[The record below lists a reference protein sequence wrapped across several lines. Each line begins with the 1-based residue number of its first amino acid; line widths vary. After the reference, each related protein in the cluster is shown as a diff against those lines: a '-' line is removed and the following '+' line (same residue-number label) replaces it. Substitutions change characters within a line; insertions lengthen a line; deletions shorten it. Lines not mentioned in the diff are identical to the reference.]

1 MRRIVLLGVVLCS
14 GLLPAQQE
22 NREDVKNPVAGDEKA
37 LEAGRNLYMTSC
49 SGCHGPT
56 GEGGRGVRLA
66 QNGDIRG
73 ATNTRL
79 FDSIKNGV
87 RGSDMPA
94 SPYPE
99 DKIWQLVTYVRSI
112 NASAYESKV
121 AGNPE
126 KGALVFDG
134 KGGCRGCHMIKGK
147 GGVLG
152 PDLSHIG
159 VARSVVQMREAIL
172 KPSERPTEG
181 YAGVSVAT
189 KTGAAIKGVAK
200 DNTNY
205 NISVLDAK
213 GKLHVLR
220 KVDLKSVVFDKES
233 PMPGDYGKRLSKE
246 ELTDLVAF
254 LSRQAVRIPRSDETG
269 KEKLGHE

>member
-1 MRRIVLLGVVLCS
+1 M
-14 GLLPAQQE
+14 AQQE

-99 DKIWQLVTYVRSI
+99 DKIWQLVSYVRSI
-112 NASAYESKV
+112 NASAYESKLPGV
-121 AGNPE
+121 PE
-126 KGALVFDG
+126 KGALIFDG
-134 KGGCRGCHMIKGK
+134 KGGCRGCHMIRGK

-159 VARSVVQMREAIL
+159 VARSMVQLHEAIA

-181 YAGVSVAT
+181 YTGVEVT
-189 KTGAAIKGVAK
+189 TRTGTVIKGVAK

-213 GKLHVLR
+213 GTLHVLR
-220 KVDLKSVVFDKES
+220 KVDLKAVVFAKES
-233 PMPGDYGKRLSKE
+233 PMPADYAKRLSKE
-246 ELTDLVAF
+246 EMNDLIAF
-254 LSRQAVRIPRSDETG
+254 LSRQAVRIPKSDETG